1 MCVRFSN
8 YGRSFHDPRPSLCLH
23 SEMKPSIP
31 TSNIEDKAYS
41 TCCFLK
47 GPVARLKPV
56 WTNTKKKQWGWCPL
70 FLSGRAFPSSTMY
83 RGQVNATANFNT
95 MNRSHDSSLTTK
107 VRTPVCAFL
116 LSLFFPRT
124 QHGVCVQ
131 FSVLTRGATV
141 NTPALPSSYGTHSH
155 TSDHPNKQHE
165 PNETGS
171 KLWTRHPN

>member
-1 MCVRFSN
+1 MCAVFKLWQIFSWSSPKSVFTQWDETF
-8 YGRSFHDPRPSLCLH
+8 YPYLKYRRQSLQHMLLFKRPGGSAEASL
-23 SEMKPSIP
+23 
-31 TSNIEDKAYS
+31 DKH
-41 TCCFLK
+41 K
-47 GPVARLKPV
+47 E
-56 WTNTKKKQWGWCPL
+56 KQWGWCPL

-95 MNRSHDSSLTTK
+95 MNRSHDSILTTK

-124 QHGVCVQ
+124 QHAVCVQ

-171 KLWTRHPN
+171 KLWTRHQN